1 MIKKEHYDRHERH
14 PMKVYLLKNIEK
26 VGISGEIIS
35 VADGYGAN
43 YLIPHKLAV
52 QITPENLAFYEKKK
66 KTVEHRK
73 EVIATETS
81 MLAEKIKNTQITLT
95 RKMANGHKLFGSVS
109 EKEIVELLAQK
120 EIPVSKNQ
128 IIFDKRITEKGNYEI
143 TLKLSNRLQ
152 PKIKLTV
159 APEAE

>member
-1 MIKKEHYDRHERH
+1 
-14 PMKVYLLKNIEK
+14 MKVYLLKNVEK
-26 VGISGEIIS
+26 IGIAGEIIS
-35 VADGYGAN
+35 VADGYGSN
-43 YLIPHKLAV
+43 YLIPHKLGV
-52 QITPENLAFYEKKK
+52 QVTPENLSFYEKKK

-81 MLAEKIKNTQITLT
+81 MLAEKIKDTHVTLK

-128 IIFDKRITEKGNYEI
+128 VIFEKRITEKGNYEI
-143 TLKLSNRLQ
+143 TVKLSNRLQ

>member
-1 MIKKEHYDRHERH
+1 
-14 PMKVYLLKNIEK
+14 MKVYLLKNVEK
-26 VGISGEIIS
+26 IGVAGEIIS

-43 YLIPHKLAV
+43 YLIPLKLGV

-66 KTVEHRK
+66 KTIEHRK

-81 MLAEKIKNTQITLT
+81 MLADKIKNTQITLK

-109 EKEIVELLAQK
+109 DKEIAELLAQK
-120 EIPVSKNQ
+120 DIHVSKNQ
-128 IIFDKRITEKGNYEI
+128 VIFDKRITEKGNYEI
-143 TLKLSNRLQ
+143 TVKLSNRLQ

-159 APEAE
+159 TPEAE